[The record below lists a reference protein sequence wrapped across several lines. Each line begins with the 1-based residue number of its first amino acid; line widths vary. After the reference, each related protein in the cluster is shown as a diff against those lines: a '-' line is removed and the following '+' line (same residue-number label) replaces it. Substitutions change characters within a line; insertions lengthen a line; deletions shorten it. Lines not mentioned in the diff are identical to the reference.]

1 MAGQERRALLQG
13 VCSRI
18 RSRMVREARCR
29 TTESE
34 EGEGERLMTEH
45 EALVVE
51 LHAAVEEIVD
61 ATIATAS
68 LLEHHARMR

>member
-1 MAGQERRALLQG
+1 
-13 VCSRI
+13 
-18 RSRMVREARCR
+18 MVREARCR